1 MDLREQMI
9 NAMRLHAEAEI
20 ELHKTNVEIYMQKV
34 VGIGEH
40 SDIIET
46 IQKELDAM
54 ASADDRLEMLNKYF
68 RVIVGVMVLLSV
80 ALTYFVH
87 QNWMWFAV
95 FIGVNLIQSAFTKWC
110 LLETILMKLGIKK

>member
-1 MDLREQMI
+1 MI
-9 NAMRLHAEAEI
+9 NAMRKHAEAEI

-68 RVIVGVMVLLSV
+68 I
-80 ALTYFVH
+80 
-87 QNWMWFAV
+87 
-95 FIGVNLIQSAFTKWC
+95 
-110 LLETILMKLGIKK
+110 